1 MPITGWLNHPV
12 FAEDGSL
19 QSNSTSQGRAFFFF
33 FFCDAGGAGDEY
45 FKNDKYPLII

>member
-19 QSNSTSQGRAFFFF
+19 QSSSTSQGRAFFFVMR
-33 FFCDAGGAGDEY
+33 AVLVMNTS
-45 FKNDKYPLII
+45 KTTNTLW